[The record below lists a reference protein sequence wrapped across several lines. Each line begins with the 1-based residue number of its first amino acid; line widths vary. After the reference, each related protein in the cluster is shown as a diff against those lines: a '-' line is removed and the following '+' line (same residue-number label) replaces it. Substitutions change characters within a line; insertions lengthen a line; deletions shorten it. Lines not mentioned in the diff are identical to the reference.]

1 MVKLIIYSKTLY
13 TIIGIFISLL
23 LIGIGVYAYNQP
35 PPTYVGHTTG
45 ELMPSS
51 CTGFISGVEN
61 TANSWSCI
69 SSSIPTC
76 TGPEQGL
83 TWTGSLWQCKTLS

>member
-1 MVKLIIYSKTLY
+1 MVKIVIYSKTLY
-13 TIIGIFISLL
+13 AIIGVFISLL
-23 LIGIGVYAYNQP
+23 LIGVGVYAYGGTAP
-35 PPTYVGHTTG
+35 ATMGHSMG
-45 ELMPSS
+45 ELMPS
-51 CTGFISGVEN
+51 CTGIVSGTAN